1 MINKIVVFLFL
12 MISVQSFSQDKAQ
25 PAIQSFDQDFRQEKV
40 YLQFNQNSFA
50 AGDDLRFKA
59 FVFDGYGQSKLSTS
73 LFVELYDSNKKLIDK
88 KLIPLY
94 NSEGDGNFT
103 LADDIKEN
111 IYYIRAYTAWMSNF
125 SEDFQF
131 LKPIAIYNPNSPEK
145 LIKNGN
151 ADWSASVYPE
161 SGTFVDGI
169 NTKIAIRLRS
179 QGKIPPNWSGYV
191 IDKEK
196 PDVHLVNFKSFD
208 QNVGLFS
215 ITPKKDRRYQLI
227 VIDSKGKKQVT
238 DLPQVA
244 ESGINLQVKS
254 NPDKIEYQIKSSNIN
269 DDSGYYKIIATIG
282 NRFVYKARIKKNSND
297 EVFSIPTDQLING
310 VMQLTLFDEQENVIT
325 QRLCFIKSQKL
336 NISKPNLQSTS
347 LDTKPKAFNS
357 FEIKDNANIPD
368 YNIAVYDD
376 NTIENFEE
384 NILSAF
390 WLTGD
395 FTDKINAP
403 AQYFTDNRNADALD
417 ALLISEQWKRFDW
430 KDLIAGKRPV
440 IKNKPESYLS
450 YNIRITS
457 NGAPIKNTPV
467 NIMLNGDKAGSKLI
481 SVPTDN
487 NGELVLKNM
496 AFYEPQKIYYQI
508 KADNLDAI
516 VIPKL
521 SFISMKKELPQSD
534 FILTKRLPNEPLTT
548 DAEQAIANSRFHKK
562 LNEKIT
568 DIQEV
573 KLTAKKQS
581 PTDKLN
587 DELSSP
593 LFQSASET
601 IFDFVNDKTLGNG
614 SPDILLWLE
623 GRVAGLQI
631 QRDGADIEAIIRNKK
646 VDVYLDEV
654 KTDLEIIRGFN
665 ISNVAMIKVVRDDF
679 FGGFGNSNG
688 AILIYTKNGNSASE
702 EVSKSMTGLKFF
714 TINGYS
720 KPEPYKNINYN
731 NESLKTISNDNRS
744 VLYWNSKFNTSSDQL
759 SKVEFYNNDS
769 AKQFRIV
776 IIGFDNE
783 IQVPVFYDNKLP

>member
-1 MINKIVVFLFL
+1 MINRIVVFLFL
-12 MISVQSFSQDKAQ
+12 IISEQSFSQYKAQ
-25 PAIQSFDQDFRQEKV
+25 QAIQSFDQDFPQEKV
-40 YLQFNQNSFA
+40 YLQFNKNSFA

-59 FVFDGYGQSKLSTS
+59 FVFDGYGQSKLSTT
-73 LFVELYDSNKKLIDK
+73 LFVEFYDNNKKLIDK

-103 LADDIKEN
+103 LADDLKEN
-111 IYYIRAYTAWMSNF
+111 MYYIRAYTAWMSNF
-125 SEDFQF
+125 NEDFQF
-131 LKPIAIYNPNSPEK
+131 IRPIAVYNPNSPEK
-145 LIKNGN
+145 LIKNNN
-151 ADWSASVYPE
+151 ADWTASVYPE
-161 SGTFVDGI
+161 SGTLVDGI
-169 NTKIAIRLRS
+169 NTKVAVRLHS
-179 QGKIPPNWSGYV
+179 KGKTPTDWNGYI
-191 IDKEK
+191 IDKEN
-196 PDVHLVNFKSFD
+196 PNVHLAEFKSFD
-208 QNVGLFS
+208 QNVGSFS
-215 ITPKKDRRYQLI
+215 ITPKKNRQYQLI
-227 VIDSKGKKQVT
+227 VTGDKGKKQAI
-238 DLPQVA
+238 DLPHVA
-244 ESGINLQVKS
+244 ESGINLQVAS
-254 NPDKIEYQIKSSNIN
+254 NHDKIEYQIKSSNIK

-282 NRFVYKARIKKNSND
+282 SRFVYKARIKKNSNR

-310 VMQLTLFDEQENVIT
+310 VMQLTLFDEQENVVA
-325 QRLCFIKSQKL
+325 QRLCFIRSQKL
-336 NISKPNLQSTS
+336 NISQPSLQSIT
-347 LDTKPKAFNS
+347 LDTKPKALNS
-357 FEIKDNANIPD
+357 FEIKDNANVPD
-368 YNIAVYDD
+368 YNITIYDD
-376 NTIENFEE
+376 IIENFEE

-395 FTDKINAP
+395 FTDKIDTP
-403 AQYFTDNRNADALD
+403 AQYFTNNRNADALD

-430 KDLIAGKRPV
+430 KDLIAGKRPL

-457 NGAPIKNTPV
+457 NGVPIKNTPV
-467 NIMLNGDKAGSKLI
+467 NIMLNGDKAGSKLL

-487 NGELVLKNM
+487 NGELILKNM
-496 AFYEPQKIYYQI
+496 AFYEPQKIYYQV

-521 SFISMKKELPQSD
+521 SFISLKKELPQND
-534 FILTKRLPNEPLTT
+534 FILTKRLPNEPLTA
-548 DAEQAIANSRFHKK
+548 DAEQAITNSRFQKK
-562 LNEKIT
+562 MNEKIT

-631 QRDGADIEAIIRNKK
+631 QRDGGDIEAVIRNKK
-646 VDVYLDEV
+646 VDIYLDEV

-688 AILIYTKNGNSASE
+688 AILIYTKNGNSTSE
-702 EVSKSMTGLKFF
+702 EISKSMTGLKFF
-714 TINGYS
+714 AINGYN
-720 KPEPYKNINYN
+720 KPEAYKNIDYN
-731 NESLKTISNDNRS
+731 NVSFKNTSNDDRRL
-744 VLYWNSKFNTSSDQL
+744 LYWNSKSNVSSGQ
-759 SKVEFYNNDS
+759 SEKVEFYNNDS
-769 AKQFRIV
+769 AKRFRVI

-783 IQVPVFYDNKLP
+783 NQLPVFYDDKLP